1 MRRAPAFATGAT
13 RPAPILH
20 TAFERFRAAARRAR
34 GGAIALACCLA
45 VPPAVAAEP
54 SPPGADALELERELE
69 RRIALAVQEGV
80 VEGSDRARAL
90 ALWREARDALGLA
103 RSRDAGALA
112 GLDAGPP
119 DAELDEA
126 ALAARLAALRAL
138 RLERLHRRET
148 ALAALERLELRERS
162 LPGDIVR
169 VRLDGEDP
177 SAAVPADAGA
187 DDDDGA
193 ADTVAGARRLL
204 RRARDLERAGAA
216 EGLAAELASLPD
228 RRAEASATLREAELA
243 LAALERRID
252 DARDRL
258 AGLRTARLGRRLALA
273 HRALARASAPGG
285 ADAEA
290 SADGADASAVAEA
303 AETLELHEVL
313 LGLVGREA
321 ELDRAV
327 ARAQARAREV
337 RDAADTIERVL
348 DVGLAGDDPGAL
360 LRRLRDGLPEAG
372 ALDALLEDSVEAL
385 ERLQLRR
392 IVHEDRLRELR
403 AARGRAGDGDAPD
416 PRIDALA
423 EATRTLSRLVERERA
438 RGIALTES
446 LERVEDVDAVLG
458 RRLLWLRSGA
468 AYGVEWFAALA
479 GGTARLVDPARW
491 RAVGADVAARAGRK
505 PLTSLFALLLP
516 YGLWKLR
523 GPLRRLE
530 LANDARVGD
539 VGRDA
544 YHVTPLALGYALLRT
559 LPLPAF
565 LAACAALLSGASSP
579 HPFTAALVPALLT
592 LAALLAV
599 LGLFRSASRPGG
611 LFERHFGWDE
621 AAAAR
626 LHADLHWFL
635 RLEALAAFAFA
646 FTASGVH
653 PDLHR
658 GIGTL
663 AFVAASVG
671 LALFAWRLLDPRRG
685 TLVVALGRGAGS
697 VPLGLACLV
706 LVAAPLGVGLL
717 PLAGWLDAGVELQS
731 RVFRSAVA
739 LLGTVVVYGVAMRL
753 YAVAWRRFALRAARE
768 RRRRIEAERAQR
780 SLSAGSGEAM
790 PSVAA
795 DAGPDPELVGAQ
807 ARATLQGVSIL
818 VLGAWLWV
826 VWSPLLPALGI
837 AEELVLWRGTSVLD
851 GVETVHA
858 VTLWDVATA
867 LLLFV
872 GGALAARNV
881 RGLLEVGLFQRL
893 RLDPGAR
900 FAIVTIAGY
909 ALIGVALVAGAA
921 RLDIDWSKLQW
932 IVAALGVGLGFGL
945 QEIVANFVSGL
956 IILFERPVRVGDTV
970 TIGQLS
976 GTVSAIR
983 IRATTITD
991 FDNREV
997 MLPNKSI
1004 ITENVTNWTLHDETT
1019 RLVLSVGVAYGSDIE
1034 AVRAA
1039 LLGVAESHPDVLG
1052 KPAPTVFFVAHGD
1065 SALLFETRAFVDS
1078 PAKRLPVTHDLN
1090 AAANAALAAIG
1101 VTIPF
1106 PQVDVHVAPG
1116 AAAPVV
1122 ALRAAS

>member
-1 MRRAPAFATGAT
+1 MLHLAFG
-13 RPAPILH
+13 
-20 TAFERFRAAARRAR
+20 FRDVARRAR
-34 GGAIALACCLA
+34 RLAAGLACCLTA
-45 VPPAVAAEP
+45 LSAAAEP
-54 SPPGADALELERELE
+54 PPSGFDALELERELE
-69 RRIALAVQEGV
+69 RRIALAEEEGV
-80 VEGSDRARAL
+80 AEGSDRARAL

-112 GLDAGPP
+112 GVDGGPP
-119 DAELDEA
+119 DARLDEA
-126 ALAARLAALRAL
+126 ALAVRLDALRAL
-138 RLERLHRRET
+138 RLERLRRRET
-148 ALAALERLELRERS
+148 ALAALERLERRERS

-169 VRLDGEDP
+169 VRLDGEGA
-177 SAAVPADAGA
+177 SGAAPADAGA
-187 DDDDGA
+187 DEGGA

-204 RRARDLERAGAA
+204 RLARDLERAGAA
-216 EGLAAELASLPD
+216 QGLAAELASLPE
-228 RRAEASATLREAELA
+228 RRVEASATLREAELA
-243 LAALERRID
+243 LGAVDARID
-252 DARDRL
+252 AARERL

-285 ADAEA
+285 SAPGGADAEA
-290 SADGADASAVAEA
+290 SAAGVDASAVAQA
-303 AETLELHEVL
+303 AETLELHESL
-313 LGLVGREA
+313 LALVDREA
-321 ELDRAV
+321 ELDRAA

-372 ALDALLEDSVEAL
+372 TLEALLEDSVESL

-423 EATRTLSRLVERERA
+423 EAIRTLSRLVERERA

-479 GGTARLVDPARW
+479 GGTARLADPSRW

-505 PLTSLFALLLP
+505 PLTSLLALLLP

-579 HPFTAALVPALLT
+579 HPFTAALVPALLV

-626 LHADLHWFL
+626 LHADLRWFL

-658 GIGTL
+658 GFGTL

-697 VPLGLACLV
+697 GPLGLACLV

-807 ARATLQGVSIL
+807 ARAVLQGSSIL

-837 AEELVLWRGTSVLD
+837 AEELVLWRSTSTVD

-893 RLDPGAR
+893 HLDPGAR

-1039 LLGVAESHPDVLG
+1039 LLGVAESHPDVLV

-1116 AAAPVV
+1116 AVAPSV